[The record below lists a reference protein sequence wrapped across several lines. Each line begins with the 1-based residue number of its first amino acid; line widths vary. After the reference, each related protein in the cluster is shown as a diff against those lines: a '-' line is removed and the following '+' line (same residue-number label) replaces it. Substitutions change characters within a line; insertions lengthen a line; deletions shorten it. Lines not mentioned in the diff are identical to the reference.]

1 MENNIVD
8 KTQKVKVVALDFDG
22 VITCLDV
29 DWELAIRQ
37 ASALV
42 GYDIKS
48 LILFYENNFD
58 TANFKKVSTEIEKLE
73 LEALKKAH
81 LLPCVKEVLQK
92 LSEEHLDI
100 YIVSLQ
106 SYRVIKEFLDQ
117 HELTNYFKGIITRE
131 NCPGKKAQVE
141 CISKEMG
148 YFPSQILLIDDNRR
162 NISLCRELGVACF
175 HFPGK
180 QNPKNAKKTW
190 DKALELL
197 K

>member
-1 MENNIVD
+1 MENNID

-22 VITCLDV
+22 VITCLNV

-58 TANFKKVSTEIEKLE
+58 TVNFKKVSTEIEKLE

-92 LSEEHLDI
+92 LSEKNLET

-106 SYRVIKEFLDQ
+106 SYRVIKAFLDQ

-141 CISKEMG
+141 CIAKEKG
-148 YFPSQILLIDDNRR
+148 LFPSQILLIDDNRR
-162 NISLCRELGVACF
+162 NINLCRELGVACF
-175 HFPGK
+175 HFPGNRIRK
-180 QNPKNAKKTW
+180 MQRKRGIKH
-190 DKALELL
+190 
-197 K
+197 